1 MARKSLSEILNGQTR
16 FGRLEVVREAEGVP
30 NPGNGTTRRVE
41 CRCDCGDVGIYYLG
55 NVKRGKSQSC
65 GCLAKEVLRALRT
78 THGHSMQRSTQT
90 ISPEYRVWAHIKGR
104 CLNPEDSSFHNY
116 GGRGIQVC
124 QRWADSFEAFYEDMG
139 PRPSS
144 SHEIDRG
151 DNDGHYEPGNCRWVT
166 VKENMRNTRVNRWVF
181 YRGERLCLLDAAAK
195 AGIERRTVSKRLD
208 MGWSDEDALTT
219 PVGCKRA

>member
-1 MARKSLSEILNGQTR
+1 M
-16 FGRLEVVREAEGVP
+16 
-30 NPGNGTTRRVE
+30 
-41 CRCDCGDVGIYYLG
+41 CR
-55 NVKRGKSQSC
+55 
-65 GCLAKEVLRALRT
+65 
-78 THGHSMQRSTQT
+78 
-90 ISPEYRVWAHIKGR
+90 
-104 CLNPEDSSFHNY
+104 
-116 GGRGIQVC
+116 
-124 QRWADSFEAFYEDMG
+124 RWADSFEAFYEDMG

-144 SHEIDRG
+144 AHEIDRA
-151 DNDGHYEPGNCRWVT
+151 DNDGNYEPGNCRWVT